1 MSMISELIK
10 ILNLPTETSVDENKL
25 IGFES
30 IECIKDLTTEFASQ
44 DKSLYKKSLES
55 LFLICRSLV
64 KQGKTLLAIKQ
75 VKRFLFAEPF
85 SIESHIF
92 ISLLYAKFDNF
103 IKSFDHLMAVRFI
116 TGDSNYDAKIA
127 SSAILNALITQICKI
142 PLELKS
148 KSLNSYKIIEELT
161 YDETGE
167 YHYPYYM
174 EDNNDTQINNNKTNF
189 TPFITPLAS
198 CQINVGDLLHVEEP
212 YALSAEIT
220 ADLNIQTNCFHC
232 LREREVYD
240 HAFSCPIHPQTC
252 PFVFCRWECM
262 IKHSRRHELE
272 CDFIGALVLL
282 SNKTI
287 LSISF
292 LLLVLRCLIQ
302 GFLDI
307 KHYNTT
313 KNEIILKCLDLPNY
327 EDILEIVFP
336 ELLESFEIVTETW
349 MDILPINLRLFLSK
363 TELISFLCVIYSHKL
378 PVSFTSP
385 SSSFNS
391 SPVPISAGWGF
402 FYNTCKFQHS
412 CIPTCV
418 YYLNE
423 SGNLCIRSAYNLPE
437 NMPLTISY
445 LMDLFIPTQK
455 RKSINNSMKVFSCMC
470 ARCMDDTENNC
481 FLEGIRCFYCIIGFF
496 VPSPFTKKIEAAN
509 ENGVSISISDT
520 NLSRDI
526 PSRKKEDSSIGTF
539 FAKFLGFNNSNKSSN
554 KAVVNDLDNN
564 SNYELQV
571 LCERARINTV
581 LGDIQIRWKCNNCG
595 ETNKN
600 SNKYCVDINNSMEE
614 HYELA
619 LNTYI
624 NGDITESRRL
634 FEDFI
639 KLYSLKA
646 NKNHYLIYNSRVYLI
661 GMYNATNDN
670 NAKCGFRHCKSAVIS
685 ANYVYPICYYEKVHL
700 LLNLVDSIY
709 SEGILQKV
717 AQRGSQRYSTDLIM
731 ESLWLALCNSL
742 VCYGSKSSVWYY
754 CIYRLRLYAS
764 ILNVA
769 TPPSNMRIRI
779 TAIDMHAKLSRE
791 VLGHAEMLSGGY
803 LTSLSEYSGLVFT
816 ACRKGHLSA
825 ITQLITG
832 DAKDLLLNKATYLPT
847 GFNLLGMA
855 ASNIQSGVCQL
866 LLDEGADIFFSN
878 EFGITPLHALC
889 NSPYREDEVDINDIF
904 DKKSVGIA
912 RDMIRRASLLDS
924 DMPNEYTIE
933 KSKSNLY
940 SSKNFNKN
948 HSILSKSSNRYKLLY
963 SKTIKWLGANT
974 PLHLAALNGRRSLC
988 SELVHGGTDPNIENI
1003 ESAIPLHLASLN
1015 GHYKAIKVLLK
1026 AGSEIDYQNFQGNTP
1041 LFLSMYGLKPESM
1054 KILLENGANVNH
1066 QSQVTKMNILHCL
1079 VLGLCC
1085 NVSLNFQLPKKID
1098 DLPLLIHSGYNNK
1111 SIRNYIYSIGTG
1123 HTGFGNIQT
1132 TKVLSIPVHTPLSET
1147 LYISPKE
1154 MLIRIKHCNEMISY
1168 LMNKYEIEPLLSQK
1182 DINGYTPWELL
1193 DSSWNVFLKIR
1204 SESMLQPG
1212 LWYTSLSENDK
1223 NSTQEL
1229 WTHAMQRIENLI
1241 EMLKIKKPIYDENF
1255 DDTNQDLLILKS
1267 NLSGIPPPID
1277 LTEIKSIRKNTTDLI
1292 VFNKKLSEPKT
1303 SPITITKTTTDKVT
1317 NILKVQ
1323 LPVMDI
1329 PKKQTSTII
1338 NNKTS
1343 NIDKDEDLNIEP
1355 KSTNNDTID
1364 SVLSTSSNNVSNIE
1378 PTLQPNLSPFSLNKA
1393 VPIKKVL
1400 IPKALK
1406 PKPDLIT
1413 AKLNAKMMMMKKM
1426 SPKNVALKT
1435 MKYN

>member
-1 MSMISELIK
+1 MISELIK
-10 ILNLPTETSVDENKL
+10 ILNLPTETSVDENKFLESKL
-25 IGFES
+25 IEY
-30 IECIKDLTTEFASQ
+30 IKDFTTQFASQ

-55 LFLICRSLV
+55 LFMICKSLV

-85 SIESHIF
+85 SIESHMF
-92 ISLLYAKFDNF
+92 ISLLYAKFGNF
-103 IKSFDHLMAVRFI
+103 TKSSDHLLAVRFI
-116 TGDSNYDAKIA
+116 TSDSNYDAKIA
-127 SSAILNALITQICKI
+127 SLAILNALVSQICKI

-148 KSLNSYKIIEELT
+148 KSLVGYKITEELT

-174 EDNNDTQINNNKTNF
+174 EDNDTQINDDKTDLAS
-189 TPFITPLAS
+189 FITPLAS
-198 CQINVGDLLHVEEP
+198 CQINVGDLLHVEQP
-212 YALSAEIT
+212 YALSTEIT
-220 ADLNIQTNCFHC
+220 TDLNIQTNCFHC
-232 LREREVYD
+232 LMEREIYN

-272 CDFIGALVLL
+272 CDFIGTLIVL

-287 LSISF
+287 LSTSF

-313 KNEIILKCLDLPNY
+313 KDEVILKCLDLPNY
-327 EDILEIVFP
+327 KGILEIVFP
-336 ELLESFEIVTETW
+336 ELLESFEIVAETL

-363 TELISFLCVIYSHKL
+363 TELIKFFCVIYSHKL

-391 SPVPISAGWGF
+391 SPIPISAGWGF

-455 RKSINNSMKVFSCMC
+455 RKSISNSMKVFSCMC

-496 VPSPFTKKIEAAN
+496 VPSPYTKRIEATD
-509 ENGVSISISDT
+509 ENKVSISISDT
-520 NLSRDI
+520 NISRDI
-526 PSRKKEDSSIGTF
+526 LNRKKEDSPMKILFKKSPD
-539 FAKFLGFNNSNKSSN
+539 FNHLHKSSN
-554 KAVVNDLDNN
+554 KTVANDLENS
-564 SNYELQV
+564 SNYELQI

-600 SNKYCVDINNSMEE
+600 SNKYCVYINDSMEE

-619 LNTYI
+619 INTYI
-624 NGDITESRRL
+624 NGDIIESRRL
-634 FEDFI
+634 FENLI
-639 KLYSLKA
+639 ESYSLKVHR
-646 NKNHYLIYNSRVYLI
+646 NHYLIYNSRVYLV
-661 GMYNATNDN
+661 GMYNATSDN
-670 NAKCGFRHCKSAVIS
+670 NAKCSFRHCKSAVIS
-685 ANYVYPICYYEKVHL
+685 ANYVYPVCYYEKVHL

-709 SEGILQKV
+709 SEGMLQKV
-717 AQRGSQRYSTDLIM
+717 AQRGSQKYSTDLIM

-764 ILNVA
+764 ILNIA

-791 VLGHAEMLSGGY
+791 VLGHTEMLSGGY
-803 LTSLSEYSGLVFT
+803 LTSLSDYSGLVFT
-816 ACRKGHLSA
+816 ACRKGHLGA
-825 ITQLITG
+825 ITQLIIG

-924 DMPNEYTIE
+924 DILDEYSIE

-940 SSKNFNKN
+940 CSENFKN
-948 HSILSKSSNRYKLLY
+948 HSKLSKSSNRYKLLY

-974 PLHLAALNGRRSLC
+974 PLHLAASNGRRLLC

-1015 GHYKAIKVLLK
+1015 GHYKTVKILIRV
-1026 AGSEIDYQNFQGNTP
+1026 GSEIDHQNFQGNTP

-1054 KILLENGANVNH
+1054 KILLENGANINH

-1098 DLPLLIHSGYNNK
+1098 DLPLLVHSGYNNK
-1111 SIRNYIYSIGTG
+1111 NIRNYIYSIGTG
-1123 HTGFGNIQT
+1123 HTGFGNILT

-1168 LMNKYEIEPLLSQK
+1168 LMNKYGIEPLLSQK

-1193 DSSWNVFLKIR
+1193 DSSWNIFLKIR
-1204 SESMLQPG
+1204 SESMLRPG

-1241 EMLKIKKPIYDENF
+1241 EILKIKKPIYDENL
-1255 DDTNQDLLILKS
+1255 DDTNQYLPILKP
-1267 NLSGIPPPID
+1267 NLPGIPPPID
-1277 LTEIKSIRKNTTDLI
+1277 LTEIKPIKKDSADLI
-1292 VFNKKLSEPKT
+1292 VSDEKLSESKT
-1303 SPITITKTTTDKVT
+1303 SSIAITNTTDKVT

-1323 LPVMDI
+1323 LPAMDI
-1329 PKKQTSTII
+1329 SKKQIPTIM
-1338 NNKTS
+1338 NNKT
-1343 NIDKDEDLNIEP
+1343 LNINRDENSSIKP
-1355 KSTNNDTID
+1355 KSTDNNMID
-1364 SVLSTSSNNVSNIE
+1364 SVLPASPNNVSNIE
-1378 PTLQPNLSPFSLNKA
+1378 PTLKLNPSSFPLNKTA
-1393 VPIKKVL
+1393 PIKKVL
-1400 IPKALK
+1400 VPKVLE
-1406 PKPDLIT
+1406 PKSDLMT
-1413 AKLNAKMMMMKKM
+1413 AKLNAKIMMMKK
-1426 SPKNVALKT
+1426 SLLKL
-1435 MKYN
+1435 